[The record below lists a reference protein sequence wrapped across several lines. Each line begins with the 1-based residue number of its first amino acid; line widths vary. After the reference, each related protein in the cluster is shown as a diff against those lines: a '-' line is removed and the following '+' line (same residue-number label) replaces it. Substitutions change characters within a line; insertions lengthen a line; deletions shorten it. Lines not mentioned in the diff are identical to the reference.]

1 MTISRFGFNRAGVW
15 GWARPRLITEA
26 NDKDVL
32 LRKGSGRVFETDTDI
47 DQMAM
52 APNGSPK
59 QWRDFGARSR
69 GERLFFDYS
78 IKA

>member
-1 MTISRFGFNRAGVW
+1 MIISRFGSDRAGVW
-15 GWARPRLITEA
+15 GRARPRPITEA

-32 LRKGSGRVFETDTDI
+32 RRKASGRVFETDTDF

-59 QWRDFGARSR
+59 QWRDFVARSR
-69 GERLFFDYS
+69 GERLFFD
-78 IKA
+78 